1 MADESRIALVTG
13 SSKGVGKGIAL
24 GLAAA
29 GWDIV
34 INYNR
39 DEAGAEETAKTIRFQ
54 GRRTWT
60 IKGDVGK
67 SADVTAMFTFIDK
80 EAGKLKLLV
89 NNSGVQTWAPLLELK
104 EEDWDR
110 VIDTNLKG
118 CFLCTQQAGRR
129 MKDNG
134 GGVIINIGSGANRVP
149 FPNLVDYCASKG
161 GIDQLTRVS
170 AVELGKYAIRVNCVA
185 PGAIEIERTKE
196 ESPEYAETWGA
207 ITPIQRVGYPRDVAA
222 AVVFLAGD
230 DASFITGQTL
240 WVDGGLWT
248 QGVWPYERK

>member
-39 DEAGAEETAKTIRFQ
+39 DEAGAEETAKAIRFQ
-54 GRRTWT
+54 GRRAWT

-67 SADVTAMFTFIDK
+67 SADVTSMFTFIDK

-185 PGAIEIERTKE
+185 PGAVEIERTKE
-196 ESPEYAETWGA
+196 ESPDYAETWGA